1 MLPQGT
7 WFFQNLPFIIAG
19 ITGLGS
25 VIAFHELGHFIFC
38 KLFNVHVPTF
48 SIGFG
53 PQIIKKKW
61 GETTFTLS
69 LIPIGGYVEAE
80 MGQTESISKDRYM
93 DSKPYWQKMFIACGG
108 IFFNLIFGFVIL
120 FGLSLSGIPANPFLI
135 HNGSYTIKKI
145 MLDSPAQKA
154 HLESGDELLTINGI
168 SVTGHINKL
177 FEALAPLAEKE
188 AIITFK
194 RNGIEQ
200 STSTIIGSRDTKGKT
215 QGILGIEE
223 FSFPSL
229 APISFVGAIK
239 QSFKLTLEL
248 INATVTGL
256 MQAFKKK
263 STQNLA
269 GPLMMISLTIAS
281 AGQGIKLFLIFLTLI
296 SITLAVINVIPLP
309 ILDGGRIFTYTLEA
323 IIQRPLPE
331 QFNVGMHYF
340 SWILMIFLFVYL
352 TIKDLGNLFF

>member
-53 PQIIKKKW
+53 PQILKRKI

-80 MGQTESISKDRYM
+80 MGQTESMSPDRHM
-93 DSKPYWQKMFIACGG
+93 DTKPYWQKMCIACGG

-120 FGLSLSGIPANPFLI
+120 FGLSLTGIPANPFLM
-135 HNGSYTIKKI
+135 HHGSYTIKKI
-145 MLDSPAQKA
+145 MADSPAQKA
-154 HLESGDELLTINGI
+154 DLQPGDELLTINGMVV
-168 SVTGHINKL
+168 SSHIGKL
-177 FEALAPLAEKE
+177 FEALEPLAGKE
-188 AIITFK
+188 AVIAYQ
-194 RNGIEQ
+194 RQGEQ
-200 STSTIIGSRDTKGKT
+200 KSVTVTVGSRETKGKT
-215 QGILGIEE
+215 HGVLGIEE

-229 APISFVGAIK
+229 PATSFVGALK
-239 QSFKLTLEL
+239 QSISLTIEL
-248 INATVTGL
+248 IKSTATGL
-256 MQAFKKK
+256 AQAFKKK

-296 SITLAVINVIPLP
+296 SITLAVINVVPLP

-323 IIQRPLPE
+323 IIRRPLPE

-340 SWILMIFLFVYL
+340 SWALMIVLFVYL
-352 TIKDLGNLFF
+352 TIKDLTHLFF